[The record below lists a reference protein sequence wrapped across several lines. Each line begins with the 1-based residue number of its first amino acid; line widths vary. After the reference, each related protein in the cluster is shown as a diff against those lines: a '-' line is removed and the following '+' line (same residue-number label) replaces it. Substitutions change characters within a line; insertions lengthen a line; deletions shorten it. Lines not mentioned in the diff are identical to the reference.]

1 MSHSFTNH
9 QFSKVDISDIFS
21 LKPFS
26 KVYTSLAG
34 GKTLALFGILLF
46 DRSENPDANVD
57 SANQHFYVAFV

>member
-9 QFSKVDISDIFS
+9 PFSKVDISDIFS
-21 LKPFS
+21 LKAFS

-34 GKTLALFGILLF
+34 SKIPVLFGILFF

>member
-34 GKTLALFGILLF
+34 GKTLTLFGILLF